1 MIGSLRREVNRLKRR
16 LADVDIIIP
25 PSNIEADE
33 QGFYPRKA
41 LKRAIGDSAG
51 TRFTERANFPSLN
64 SSSAAIS
71 RQKETARTP
80 TAYLSPENRLD
91 KRILAEGAEQ
101 TMSSNVNSYRGMYII
116 WLISV
121 AHVCGV
127 PVG

>member
-16 LADVDIIIP
+16 LADVDIITP
-25 PSNIEADE
+25 PSNIEVDE

-41 LKRAIGDSAG
+41 LKWAKGDSAR
-51 TRFTERANFPSLN
+51 TPSTERANFPLN

-80 TAYLSPENRLD
+80 TAYLSPEHRLD
-91 KRILAEGAEQ
+91 RPIPAEGAEQ

-116 WLISV
+116 WPTSV